1 MHSLIIE
8 SNEANSRLLDN
19 ILGQQGYDSDIC
31 GNIGSARS
39 YVDAEIYDI
48 ICINH
53 QLQDGQGSDL
63 VEYCNSHP
71 RNSNAPI
78 LYLTDT
84 QTPEAQM
91 KSLQVD
97 KIINMQNT
105 QQIADQI
112 THFIDS
118 HLDPVF
124 SEGRILFIEDSK
136 TVTAVILSQLKNTG
150 YQVEHYRNAED
161 AWSEFENEVAYGSD
175 SKAFDLVITDI
186 TLAGNMSG
194 HELAEKI
201 RALDDARGFIPIIAV
216 TGDTSDELRLSLFK
230 SGVNDF
236 IQKPILSGELLVRI
250 RNLIT
255 TKRLLDKVHDQR
267 RELFSLATT
276 DKLTG
281 CQNRHSLMEF
291 SGKFFALSSRQKY
304 PISMLVIDLDHFK
317 SINDT
322 QGHAIGDLVLSAVGN
337 LLNQFFREG
346 DLVARFG
353 GEEFVV
359 LMSHC
364 NQPMA
369 HIKAEKL
376 RQAIEDLKPN
386 GISISA
392 SIGFTSRQGD
402 QSGSFDELFSSADRG
417 VYTAKRNGRN
427 CLVYVPIEVQ

>member
-19 ILGQQGYDSDIC
+19 ILGQQGFESDIC

-39 YVDAEIYDI
+39 YVDSEIYDI

-71 RNSNAPI
+71 RNATAPI

-84 QTPEAQM
+84 QTPEAHL

-112 THFIDS
+112 THFIETR
-118 HLDPVF
+118 LDPVF

-136 TVTAVILSQLKNTG
+136 TVAAIILSQLKNTG

-161 AWSEFENEVAYGSD
+161 AWSEFESEVAYGSD

-194 HELAEKI
+194 HELAENI

-267 RELFSLATT
+267 RELFALATT

-304 PISMLVIDLDHFK
+304 PISMLVIDLDYFK

-322 QGHAIGDLVLSAVGN
+322 HGHAIGDLVLSAVGN

-364 NQPMA
+364 DQPMA
-369 HIKAEKL
+369 HTKAEKL

-386 GISISA
+386 GILISA
-392 SIGFTSRQGD
+392 SIGFTSRQAD
-402 QSGSFDELFSSADRG
+402 QSGSFDELFSSADKG
-417 VYTAKRNGRN
+417 VFEAKKNGRN
-427 CLVYVPIEVQ
+427 CLVYKPVELQ

>member
-1 MHSLIIE
+1 MQSLIIE
-8 SNEANSRLLDN
+8 SNQANCRLLDN
-19 ILGQQGYDSDIC
+19 ILGRQGFDSDIC
-31 GNIGSARS
+31 GNIDTARS
-39 YVDAEIYDI
+39 YIDSENYDI

-53 QLQDGQGSDL
+53 QLKDGESSEF

-71 RNSNAPI
+71 RNRNTPI

-84 QTPEAQM
+84 QTPEAQL
-91 KSLQVD
+91 KSLRID
-97 KIINMQNT
+97 KIINMQNK
-105 QQIADQI
+105 QRVADQI
-112 THFIDS
+112 IHFVES
-118 HLDPVF
+118 RLDPVF

-136 TVTAVILSQLKNTG
+136 TVAAVILSQLKNTG
-150 YQVEHYRNAED
+150 YQVEHYRSAED
-161 AWSEFENEVAYGSD
+161 AWAAFKNEAAYGSD

-201 RALDDARGFIPIIAV
+201 RALDGARGFIPIIAV
-216 TGDTSDELRLSLFK
+216 TGDTSDELRLSLYQ

-267 RELFSLATT
+267 RELFALATT

-291 SGKFFALSSRQKY
+291 SGKFFALSSRQRY

-317 SINDT
+317 VINDT
-322 QGHAIGDLVLSAVGN
+322 HGHATGDLVLSSVGN
-337 LLNQFFREG
+337 LLNQFFRKG

-364 NQPMA
+364 DQPLA
-369 HIKAEKL
+369 QTKAEKL
-376 RQAIEDLKPN
+376 RQAIEDLQPD
-386 GISISA
+386 GIKITA
-392 SIGFTSRQGD
+392 SIGFTCRLAG
-402 QSGSFDELFSSADRG
+402 QSGDFDVLFSSADKG
-417 VYTAKRNGRN
+417 VYAAKENGRN
-427 CLVYVPIEVQ
+427 CLVYIPIEA

>member
-1 MHSLIIE
+1 MQSLIIE
-8 SNEANSRLLDN
+8 SKETNCRLLDS
-19 ILGQQGYDSDIC
+19 ILGQQGFDSDIC
-31 GNIGSARS
+31 ATIASARS
-39 YVDAEIYDI
+39 YVDSVIYDI

-53 QLQDGQGSDL
+53 RLQDGKGSGL

-71 RNSNAPI
+71 RNSNTPI
-78 LYLTDT
+78 IYLIDT
-84 QTPEAQM
+84 QTPEVEM
-91 KSLQVD
+91 SSLQVD
-97 KIINMQNT
+97 KFINTQNT

-112 THFIDS
+112 THFIES
-118 HLDPVF
+118 RLDPVF

-136 TVTAVILSQLKNTG
+136 TVAAVILSQLKNTG

-161 AWSEFENEVAYGSD
+161 AWAEFANEVAYGSD

-267 RELFSLATT
+267 RELFALATT

-322 QGHAIGDLVLSAVGN
+322 QGHAIGDLVLSEVGN

-364 NQPMA
+364 DQPMA
-369 HIKAEKL
+369 HTKAEKL
-376 RQAIEDLKPN
+376 RQAIEDLRPN
-386 GISISA
+386 GILISA
-392 SIGFTSRQGD
+392 SIGFTSRQAD
-402 QSGSFDELFSSADRG
+402 QGGSFDDLFSSADKG
-417 VYTAKRNGRN
+417 VYAAKEKGRN
-427 CLVYVPIEVQ
+427 CLVYKPIEVQ

>member
-1 MHSLIIE
+1 MQSLIIE
-8 SNEANSRLLDN
+8 SNEAYGRLLGN
-19 ILGQQGYDSDIC
+19 ILGQQGFDSDIC
-31 GNIGSARS
+31 GNIGSARA

-71 RNSNAPI
+71 RNSNTPI

-84 QTPEAQM
+84 LSPKAEL
-91 KSLQVD
+91 KSLRID
-97 KIINMQNT
+97 KFINMQNI

-112 THFIDS
+112 THFVES
-118 HLDPVF
+118 RLDPVF

-136 TVTAVILSQLKNTG
+136 TVATIILSQLKNTG

-161 AWSEFENEVAYGSD
+161 AWSEFKNEQAYGSD

-194 HELAEKI
+194 HELAENI
-201 RALDDARGFIPIIAV
+201 RALNGARGFIPIIAL

-236 IQKPILSGELLVRI
+236 IQKPILSGELLIRI

-267 RELFSLATT
+267 RELFALATT

-291 SGKFFALSSRQKY
+291 SDKFFALSSRQKY

-322 QGHAIGDLVLSAVGN
+322 QGHAIGDLVLSEVGK

-364 NQPMA
+364 DQPMA
-369 HIKAEKL
+369 HTKAEKL

-386 GISISA
+386 GILISA
-392 SIGFTSRQGD
+392 SIGFTSRQAD
-402 QSGSFDELFSSADRG
+402 QSGSFDELFSAADKG
-417 VYTAKRNGRN
+417 VYAAKKNGRN
-427 CLVYVPIEVQ
+427 CLVYKPIEVQ

>member
-1 MHSLIIE
+1 M
-8 SNEANSRLLDN
+8 
-19 ILGQQGYDSDIC
+19 
-31 GNIGSARS
+31 
-39 YVDAEIYDI
+39 
-48 ICINH
+48 
-53 QLQDGQGSDL
+53 
-63 VEYCNSHP
+63 
-71 RNSNAPI
+71 
-78 LYLTDT
+78 
-84 QTPEAQM
+84 
-91 KSLQVD
+91 
-97 KIINMQNT
+97 
-105 QQIADQI
+105 
-112 THFIDS
+112 
-118 HLDPVF
+118 
-124 SEGRILFIEDSK
+124 
-136 TVTAVILSQLKNTG
+136 
-150 YQVEHYRNAED
+150 
-161 AWSEFENEVAYGSD
+161 
-175 SKAFDLVITDI
+175 ITDI

-267 RELFSLATT
+267 RELFALATT

>member
-1 MHSLIIE
+1 MQSLIIE
-8 SNEANSRLLDN
+8 SNEAYGRLLGN
-19 ILGQQGYDSDIC
+19 ILGQQGFDSDIC

-39 YVDAEIYDI
+39 YVDAEVYDV

-53 QLQDGQGSDL
+53 QLKDGQGRDL

-71 RNSNAPI
+71 RNSNTPI
-78 LYLTDT
+78 LYLTNT
-84 QTPEAQM
+84 KSPKAEL
-91 KSLQVD
+91 KSLRID
-97 KIINMQNT
+97 KYINMQNI

-112 THFIDS
+112 THFVES
-118 HLDPVF
+118 RLDPVF

-136 TVTAVILSQLKNTG
+136 TVAAVILSELKNTG

-194 HELAEKI
+194 HELAENI

-230 SGVNDF
+230 SGVSDF

-267 RELFSLATT
+267 RELFALATT

-322 QGHAIGDLVLSAVGN
+322 HGHATGDLVLSEVGK

-364 NQPMA
+364 DQPMA
-369 HIKAEKL
+369 HTKAEKL
-376 RQAIEDLKPN
+376 RQAIEDLRPN
-386 GISISA
+386 GILISA
-392 SIGFTSRQGD
+392 SIGFTSRQAD
-402 QSGSFDELFSSADRG
+402 QSGSFDDLFSSADKG
-417 VYTAKRNGRN
+417 VYAAKENGRN
-427 CLVYVPIEVQ
+427 CLVYKPIEVQ